1 MNRELL
7 DKLSVVTE
15 EEQAFLDGKQEI
27 EKQRYT
33 DGETL
38 VVDAGKLLEGGKLIS
53 VRPHTRFVHFPAH
66 RHNYVEMI
74 YMCQGSIRQRIDGEE
89 LILREGEL
97 LLMNQDTVQ
106 EIWPAGKEDIA
117 VNFII
122 LPEFF
127 DRTLQI
133 MGDEENQ
140 LRDFI
145 VGCLTGKDQTI
156 RYLHFQVSDVL
167 PIQNLVENLVWTIL
181 HRQPNRRSI
190 HQVTMGLLFLQL
202 MNYTERIQVG
212 EEHRE
217 QGVLL
222 AVYRYIEE
230 HYRNGQLGDLAGELH
245 YDVCNMSRMIHRMT
259 GRTYT
264 ELLQEKRLQ
273 QAAFLLETTRL
284 PVTDIADAVG
294 YENMSNFHRI
304 FRKKYGSSPKEYRT
318 EKRM

>member
-1 MNRELL
+1 
-7 DKLSVVTE
+7 
-15 EEQAFLDGKQEI
+15 
-27 EKQRYT
+27 
-33 DGETL
+33 
-38 VVDAGKLLEGGKLIS
+38 
-53 VRPHTRFVHFPAH
+53 
-66 RHNYVEMI
+66 
-74 YMCQGSIRQRIDGEE
+74 MCQGSIRQRIDGEE

-230 HYRNGQLGDLAGELH
+230 HYRNG
-245 YDVCNMSRMIHRMT
+245 MIHRMT

-294 YENMSNFHRI
+294 YENMSYFHRI

>member
-1 MNRELL
+1 
-7 DKLSVVTE
+7 
-15 EEQAFLDGKQEI
+15 
-27 EKQRYT
+27 
-33 DGETL
+33 
-38 VVDAGKLLEGGKLIS
+38 
-53 VRPHTRFVHFPAH
+53 
-66 RHNYVEMI
+66 
-74 YMCQGSIRQRIDGEE
+74 MCQGSIRQRIDGEE

-217 QGVLL
+217 QGGLL

-230 HYRNGQLGDLAGELH
+230 HYRNGQLGDLAGEPH

-294 YENMSNFHRI
+294 YENMSYFHRI

>member
-38 VVDAGKLLEGGKLIS
+38 VVDAGKLLERGKLIS

-74 YMCQGSIRQRIDGEE
+74 YMSQGSIRQRIDGEE

-264 ELLQEKRLQ
+264 ELLQEKRLR

-294 YENMSNFHRI
+294 YENMSYFHRI